1 MNELIQ
7 QSART
12 IVDKLSKGEISPLD
26 TLNALQER
34 IENVDEQVNALPIR
48 CFDRARKHA
57 ETLMHKPLNER
68 GILAGLPV
76 PIKDLNDVSGVR
88 TTFGSLVKKD
98 NVAASSDLMVENL
111 ESNGAVIY
119 AKSNT
124 PEYGA
129 GGNTFNDVLGTT
141 RNPYDLRLS
150 AGGSSGGAAA
160 ALASGTAWLAHGSD
174 LAGSLRTP
182 ASFCG
187 VTSLRP
193 SPGLIASGPTD
204 TPFFPHPQQGPM
216 ARDVTD
222 LALFTDAMVGASP
235 AAGLCKPITGMSFRT
250 AAEQAQRPARVAF
263 SADLGVTETSTEVLA
278 VCTAAMTKLEADG
291 IKVAHEHPDL
301 SAAELAFSV
310 PRALM
315 YSTKLGEN
323 LEKHRGLLKPELV
336 WNIEEGLQLDGDTIR
351 HSVAA
356 QGQVFKSA
364 SQFMREFDLLICP
377 ASIISPYPVE
387 QRYPG
392 IDEGVPHNEYFRW
405 LAIVYSITAT
415 TLPVI
420 TIPCGKTASGL
431 PVGIQLIGAPHS
443 EKKLFALASY
453 LEWLLPNDPRPIDP
467 R

>member
-1 MNELIQ
+1 MSDLIQ
-7 QSART
+7 QSARA
-12 IVDKLSKGEISPLD
+12 IVDKLSRGEISPLD
-26 TLNALQER
+26 TLDALEQR
-34 IENVDEQVNALPIR
+34 IESTDKQVNALPIL
-48 CFDRARKHA
+48 CFERAREHA
-57 ETLMHKPLNER
+57 SELMQMPLGER

-98 NVAASSDLMVENL
+98 NIAASSDFMVENL

-129 GGNTFNDVLGTT
+129 GGNTFNDVLGST
-141 RNPYDLRLS
+141 RNPYDLNLS

-193 SPGLIASGPTD
+193 SPGLIASGPSD
-204 TPFFPHPQQGPM
+204 IPFFPHPQQGPM

-235 AAGLCKPITGMSFRT
+235 EVGLCKPITGMSFRT

-263 SADLGVTETSTEVLA
+263 STDLGVTETSAEVLA
-278 VCTAAMTKLEADG
+278 VCTAAMAKLETDG

-315 YSTKLGEN
+315 YSAKLGGN
-323 LEKHRGLLKPELV
+323 LEKNRELLKPELI

-351 HSVAA
+351 KSVVA
-356 QGQVFKSA
+356 QGEVFKNA

-377 ASIISPYPVE
+377 ASIIPPYPVE
-387 QRYPG
+387 QRYPD

-405 LAIVYSITAT
+405 LAIVYSVTAT

-431 PVGIQLIGAPHS
+431 PIGIQLIGAPHS